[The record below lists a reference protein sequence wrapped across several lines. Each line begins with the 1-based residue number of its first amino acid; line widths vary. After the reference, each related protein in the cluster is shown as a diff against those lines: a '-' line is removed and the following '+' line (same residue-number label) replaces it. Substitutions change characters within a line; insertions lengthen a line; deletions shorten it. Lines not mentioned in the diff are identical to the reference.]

1 MEFINTWI
9 QGIII
14 SVIIATII
22 EMILPSGNNKKYI
35 KIVLGIYIV
44 FNIMTPVINK
54 ITDNDF
60 EISSIINI
68 EEYTKKMKEYE
79 IDTSSSNID
88 EINNNSIE
96 QIYINNLKKDI
107 KTKLEEKE
115 YIVNNIE
122 INLSKDEEYK
132 IEKLVLYIENKEKEE
147 KNEERKDEKNEKLE
161 DTENYIQINKIE
173 QVDKVDVNI
182 TDSREKINVDSEN
195 QMTEKQKQEI
205 RDYIVSVYEI
215 KEIVIY

>member
-1 MEFINTWI
+1 MEFINTWL

-54 ITDNDF
+54 ITNNEF

-107 KTKLEEKE
+107 KSKLEEKE

-122 INLSKDEEYK
+122 IKLNKNEEYK

-147 KNEERKDEKNEKLE
+147 KNEERKDEKLE

>member
-1 MEFINTWI
+1 MGFLNTWL

-54 ITDNDF
+54 ITDNEF

-68 EEYTKKMKEYE
+68 EEYTKKMEEYE

-115 YIVNNIE
+115 YIVKNIE
-122 INLSKDEEYK
+122 ISLSKDEEYK
-132 IEKLVLYIENKEKEE
+132 IEKLVLYMENNKESEEKIEHKENRIRIDEIEKVDINIKDNNVSENKDIDVKNQIEE
-147 KNEERKDEKNEKLE
+147 D
-161 DTENYIQINKIE
+161 
-173 QVDKVDVNI
+173 DK
-182 TDSREKINVDSEN
+182 K
-195 QMTEKQKQEI
+195 EI
-205 RDYIVSVYEI
+205 RDYISSVYEI
-215 KEIVIY
+215 KEIAIY